1 MFFTFF
7 SSSKQDNS
15 SSKSKANRAAIS
27 YCMFTKTE
35 GNAHAQ
41 SITIICTQLFAGK
54 LLTNQNLF
62 IYLFINFAVTY
73 ITIFG
78 RDTTTA

>member
-1 MFFTFF
+1 MRSSEVCLFLIQYLFYRSPIKLRFMFFTFF

-54 LLTNQNLF
+54 LLTNQN
-62 IYLFINFAVTY
+62 
-73 ITIFG
+73 
-78 RDTTTA
+78 